1 MKQPLSVPE
10 IKVGLNFGPEPGRPG
25 SAPGFDRSSRPGFTP
40 DSSPEAIQPVGR
52 LATRAQKIYFEYD
65 STFIKRGLELS
76 PFHLPLKPGLTR
88 FDDSL
93 FEGLPG
99 VFNDSLPDGWG
110 RLLFDRYARTLGI
123 LPADITPLA
132 RLAYVG
138 RHGMGALVYEPDH
151 SAHEADNPIILDK
164 LAEQAQEVLSGASDD
179 VLSELLSLNGSSAGA
194 RPKALIGIDST
205 RKNIVH
211 GVHELPDNYE
221 HWLVKLSNSQD
232 GADAG
237 AIEYVYALMARAAGI
252 DVPEVHLF
260 PARAGARRSAGYF
273 AIQRFDRNGNQRL
286 HMHTACG
293 LLHSDYRTPTLDY
306 EDLIAL
312 TGQLTR
318 DMREVEKM
326 IRLAVFNVLA
336 HNRDDHAKNFT
347 FLMNPEGQWQPSP
360 AYDLTFSSGP
370 GGEQS
375 TTVMGEGRSPGIAQ
389 LIKLGEAAKIAKPR
403 IHEIIGQTQA
413 ALSQWPALARQHGVS
428 SANIKLVSRQCS
440 I

>member
-1 MKQPLSVPE
+1 MKHPLSTLE
-10 IKVGLNFGPEPGRPG
+10 IKVGLNFGPG
-25 SAPGFDRSSRPGFTP
+25 SG
-40 DSSPEAIQPVGR
+40 PETIQPVGR
-52 LATRAQKIYFEYD
+52 LAMREQKIYFEYD

-110 RLLFDRYARTLGI
+110 RLLFDRYARTLGSNASI
-123 LPADITPLA
+123 KWPADITPLA
-132 RLAYVG
+132 RLATVG

-151 SAHEADNPIILDK
+151 SAHEADSPIIILDK
-164 LAEQAQEVLSGASDD
+164 LAAQAQEVLSGASDD

-205 RKNIVH
+205 RKNIIHAVQ
-211 GVHELPDNYE
+211 ELPDNYE

-232 GADAG
+232 GTDAG
-237 AIEYVYALMARAAGI
+237 AIEYVYALMARDAGI

-260 PARAGARRSAGYF
+260 HSRAGARRGAGYF
-273 AIQRFDRNGNQRL
+273 AIQRFDRNGKQRL

-293 LLHSDYRTPTLDY
+293 LLHSDYRTPSLDY

-318 DMREVEKM
+318 DMREVEK
-326 IRLAVFNVLA
+326 IVRLAVFNVLA

-347 FLMNPEGQWQPSP
+347 FLMNHEGQWQLSP

-413 ALSQWPALARQHGVS
+413 ALSQWPALASQYGVS
-428 SANIKLVSRQCS
+428 SANIKLVSRRCS

>member
-1 MKQPLSVPE
+1 VKHPLSTLE
-10 IKVGLNFGPEPGRPG
+10 IKVGLNFGPG
-25 SAPGFDRSSRPGFTP
+25 SG
-40 DSSPEAIQPVGR
+40 PETIQPVGR
-52 LATRAQKIYFEYD
+52 LAMREQKIYFEYD

-110 RLLFDRYARTLGI
+110 RLLFDRYARTLGSNASI
-123 LPADITPLA
+123 KWPADITPLA
-132 RLAYVG
+132 RLATVG

-151 SAHEADNPIILDK
+151 SAHEADSPIIILDK
-164 LAEQAQEVLSGASDD
+164 LAAQAQEVLSGASDD

-205 RKNIVH
+205 RKNIIHAVQ
-211 GVHELPDNYE
+211 ELPDNYE

-232 GADAG
+232 GTDAG
-237 AIEYVYALMARAAGI
+237 AIEYVYALMARDAGI

-260 PARAGARRSAGYF
+260 HSRAGARRGAGYF
-273 AIQRFDRNGNQRL
+273 AIQRFDRNGKQRL

-293 LLHSDYRTPTLDY
+293 LLHSDYRTPSLDY

-318 DMREVEKM
+318 DMREVEK
-326 IRLAVFNVLA
+326 IVRLAVFNVLA

-347 FLMNPEGQWQPSP
+347 FLMNHEGQWQLSP

-413 ALSQWPALARQHGVS
+413 ALSQWPALASQYGVS
-428 SANIKLVSRQCS
+428 SANIKLVSRRCS